1 MGRHSSTIADAALRL
16 VEARQRRHPLVG
28 LGDATPETLDQAYAV
43 QRATHAGILA
53 LAGGGNI
60 AGYKIGCTNPTAQAE
75 VGIDAPFHGA
85 LLSPYLY
92 DSPAVV
98 EAGGFFMTVLE
109 PEIAFRLGADLPA
122 ERAPFDRDMVFAAVA
137 EVLPAIEI
145 VDSRYQDWTTAGA
158 ALLIADNGANG
169 GWIKG
174 AARPGLDLLTLD
186 EVAVEIAVNGRLMAE
201 GVGGNALGHP
211 LNALTWL
218 AHELARK
225 GEGLKA
231 GDYVSTGTCTATV
244 RVEAG
249 DHAVASFGPLGEVEV
264 TFA

>member
-1 MGRHSSTIADAALRL
+1 MAAIAEAALRL
-16 VEARQRRHPLVG
+16 VEARQRRQRLVG
-28 LGDATPETLDQAYAV
+28 LGAATPDSLDEAYAI

-53 LAGGGNI
+53 LAGGGTI
-60 AGYKIGCTNPTAQAE
+60 VGQKIGCTNPTAQAE
-75 VGIDAPFHGA
+75 IGIDEPFHGA
-85 LLSPYLY
+85 LLSPFLY
-92 DSPAVV
+92 DSPAIV
-98 EAGGFFMTVLE
+98 EAGQYFMLVLE

-122 ERAPFDRDMVFAAVA
+122 DKAPFDRDLIAAAVA

-158 ALLIADNGANG
+158 ALTIADNAANG

-174 AARPGLDLLTLD
+174 APAGVIDLLTLD
-186 EVAVEIAVNGRLMAE
+186 ELPVEIAVNGTRKAE

-218 AHELARK
+218 VHEMARK
-225 GEGLKA
+225 GQSLKA

-244 RVEAG
+244 AVEAG
-249 DHAVASFGPLGEVEV
+249 DRAVASFGRLGEVEV
-264 TFA
+264 TFT